1 MDNLLEILLPLIFF
15 AIYFAAQFFGSK
27 GEEEEG
33 GGKPVPDEL
42 RKVREELR
50 RKIEERRNASKPG
63 GEPGERAQPAARER
77 EREGGSVL
85 RETRTRR
92 SMVDER
98 EEARARGTAR
108 EPEVFAPAPAHAST
122 IEEDLEAQMEEV
134 RLSREKVAAAR
145 KDSRE
150 KSALAATRPR
160 ARHAGSPESYRRF
173 LREALNDPENLRRSF
188 ILHEVFG
195 TPLGMRRDGQM
206 RASWDL

>member
-15 AIYFAAQFFGSK
+15 AIYFGSQFFGKK
-27 GEEEEG
+27 GEEEDD
-33 GGKPVPDEL
+33 GKPVPDEL

-50 RKIEERRNASKPG
+50 RKIEERRNASKGG
-63 GEPGERAQPAARER
+63 GEPRGQAEPAAR

-85 RETRTRR
+85 RETHTRR

-98 EEARARGTAR
+98 EEARTRQAAGEAEEFAR
-108 EPEVFAPAPAHAST
+108 APAQAST
-122 IEEDLEAQMEEV
+122 IEQDLEAQMEEV
-134 RLSREKVAAAR
+134 RRSREKVAAAR

-150 KSALAATRPR
+150 KSAALASRAKSQR
-160 ARHAGSPESYRRF
+160 ARSPESYRQF
-173 LREALNDPENLRRSF
+173 LREALKDPENLRRSF

>member
-15 AIYFAAQFFGSK
+15 AIYFGSQFFGKK
-27 GEEEEG
+27 GEEEDD
-33 GGKPVPDEL
+33 GKPVPDEL

-50 RKIEERRNASKPG
+50 RKIEERRNASKGG
-63 GEPGERAQPAARER
+63 GEPRGQAEPAAARER
-77 EREGGSVL
+77 QGGSVL
-85 RETRTRR
+85 RETHTRR

-98 EEARARGTAR
+98 EEARTRQAAGEAEEFAR
-108 EPEVFAPAPAHAST
+108 VPAQAST
-122 IEEDLEAQMEEV
+122 IEQDLEAQMEEV
-134 RLSREKVAAAR
+134 RRSREKVAAAR

-150 KSALAATRPR
+150 KSAALASRAKSQR
-160 ARHAGSPESYRRF
+160 ARSPESYRQF
-173 LREALNDPENLRRSF
+173 LREALKDPENLRRSF